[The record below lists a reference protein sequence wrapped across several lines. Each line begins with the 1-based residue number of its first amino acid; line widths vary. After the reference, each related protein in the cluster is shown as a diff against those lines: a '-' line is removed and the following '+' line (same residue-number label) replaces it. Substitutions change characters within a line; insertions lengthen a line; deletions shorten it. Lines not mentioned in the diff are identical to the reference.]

1 MGNTIKTLGDGD
13 ITRESLAIL
22 HNNLIFTKR
31 INKQYDDR
39 FATSGAK
46 NGGTLLIRE
55 PNQFTVRSG
64 AVIDTQDV
72 TESTQTLTLA
82 TQRGVDVNF
91 SSVELTLS
99 MDDFSE
105 RILKPAM
112 SRLAAEVDSININI
126 AYKGVYNHVLGTKGS
141 PTSLADI
148 QAARSK
154 IAKGLAPLS
163 DRSVVLESL
172 SMNDV
177 IDDSKA
183 LFNPSSEVSRQYNLG
198 VIGQVAGFQFF
209 ETEMIPVHTNGTYA
223 DSDAGIVNTTEGQGI
238 TSGTATI
245 AITSMTSGGT
255 MTEGQVFTVA
265 DVFAVN
271 PETKDVYPH
280 LQQWVV
286 TADTTAST
294 TNITVPV
301 SPTPI
306 TSGAKQNVSL
316 VSAGASKAVLT
327 ETVGGSGT
335 LSVGYLQGLAF
346 HRDFM
351 TFVTADLE
359 MPVGAHLA
367 AREVFDGISMR
378 LWRDGDII
386 NDKFPTRFDVLFGQK
401 VLRPEWAVRLSGDD

>member
-1 MGNTIKTLGDGD
+1 MGNTIKTLAAGD
-13 ITRESLAIL
+13 ITREALAIL

-39 FATSGAK
+39 FAVSGAK

-99 MDDFSE
+99 MDDFST

-112 SRLAAEVDSININI
+112 SRLAAEVDSINIGI
-126 AYKGVYNHVLGTKGS
+126 AYKGIYNHILGTKGS
-141 PTSLADI
+141 ASTLADV
-148 QAARSK
+148 QSSRAKLS
-154 IAKGLAPLS
+154 KGLTPLG
-163 DRSVVLESL
+163 DRSMILESL
-172 SMNDV
+172 SMNQV
-177 IDDSKA
+177 VSDSKA
-183 LFNPSSEVSRQYNLG
+183 LFNPSSEISRQYNMG
-198 VIGQVAGFQFF
+198 IVGTSSSFSFF
-209 ETEMIPVHTNGTYA
+209 ETEMIPVHTMGTFA
-223 DSDAGIVNTTEGQGI
+223 DTDTPIVNTSTGI

-245 AITSMTSGGT
+245 AITSGTSAGT
-255 MTEGQVFTVA
+255 VTEGSVFTVA

-286 TADTTAST
+286 TADATAST
-294 TNITVPV
+294 GAVTVAV

-316 VSAGASKAVLT
+316 VSAGASKAVLF

-335 LSVGYLQGLAF
+335 ISTGYLQGLAF
-346 HRDFM
+346 HKDFM

-359 MPVGAHLA
+359 MPMGAHFA

-378 LWRDGDII
+378 IWRDGDIV
-386 NDKFPTRFDVLFGQK
+386 NDKFPTRIDVLFGQK
-401 VLRPEWAVRLSGDD
+401 VLRPEWACRLSGDD